1 MFLPLSHNMTHVF
14 ATLQLRKIARR
25 NAGVSG
31 GIYQRPIIVEN
42 ALDVC
47 VSIVKGAYHFVT
59 LSKEHVKNA
68 YQLDT
73 GGSTIK
79 IVL

>member
-1 MFLPLSHNMTHVF
+1 MFQAPSHNMTHVF

-25 NAGVSG
+25 NPGFLG
-31 GIYQRPIIVEN
+31 GIYQRHIIGEN

-47 VSIVKGAYHFVT
+47 VSIVKGADHFFT

-68 YQLDT
+68 CQIDT
-73 GGSTIK
+73 GGQYHKNS
-79 IVL
+79 V